1 MASSDSILRWTGTTL
16 CIIGIALTSF
26 NVYPSN
32 IVFGII
38 GSGLW
43 AWVGLRRHDYALL
56 IVEFVAVLVYLAG
69 FIHYVRGQL

>member
-43 AWVGLRRHDYALL
+43 AWVGFRRHDYALL

-69 FIHYVRGQL
+69 FIHYFF